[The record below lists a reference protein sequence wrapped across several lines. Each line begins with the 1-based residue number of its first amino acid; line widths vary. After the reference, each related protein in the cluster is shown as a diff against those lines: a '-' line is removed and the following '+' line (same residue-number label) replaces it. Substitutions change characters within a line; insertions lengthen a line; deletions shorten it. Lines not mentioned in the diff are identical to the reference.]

1 MFQAQL
7 FAPGV
12 GSSFN
17 ADSPALSSDRTSRD
31 TVKVLN
37 EVKSP
42 LIQMSEFF
50 AGIDSG
56 IIKLVNIAKQSLG
69 LDKKSLQLESRIADI
84 MASDLALEQKEN
96 LANQLRGRDA
106 NIAGQDTDTEP
117 GEKPEKINF
126 IDSLKEAFAD
136 LTDNQTLGEIGKI
149 FLFATGALALAK
161 FAKKFQDEVAS
172 VLKYISEIVI
182 PGFKELNKDILD
194 SPTGYLGL
202 GGLISASFYKV
213 VGAFGRLV
221 TNATTGVFKFVDDI
235 ILKFRKSLSFDPSKF
250 KSAQMIIKS
259 LTGPTSFLG
268 KIGAF
273 LGKIGSALGKA
284 ALFIA
289 RFPGIAQILGMT
301 GAVAKFLGPIGLI
314 VQGIVGVVG
323 GLINA
328 VKILND
334 GGNVVQALGGFAE
347 GFFDAVIGATANL
360 LFDIVGF
367 VVKKLGFKEFGQKLQ
382 DMDFSFDSI
391 ITGMQNLKNGIS
403 DYFYNLIGRLRNKV
417 PKIMGGTRGDV
428 FVPRNTPKIISKV
441 ESKQMT
447 AGNSLPPSMKGG
459 EESADGFYERKGSID
474 VLYKDE
480 MDKMDTND
488 MSNKIDEFDSQDL
501 VLDSKTANMLAK
513 HKELIA
519 ESQKTEQ
526 LPPSQKGNNVYMDNK
541 QVTGGT
547 TVNNKKTVVSNQRVE
562 STDRATRE
570 LNNVY
575 GYALA

>member
-273 LGKIGSALGKA
+273 FGKIFKALKSTV
-284 ALFIA
+284 LFIA
-289 RFPGIAQILGMT
+289 KFPGLAQILGMT

-334 GGNVVQALGGFAE
+334 GGNVVQALGGFAT

-360 LFDIVGF
+360 LADVLGF
-367 VVKKLGFKEFGQKLQ
+367 VVKKLGFESFGQKLQ
-382 DMDFSFDSI
+382 DLDFSFDSI
-391 ITGMQNLKNGIS
+391 VTGVRNAIFGVLNSLIKVYNKINLGFDDIDLYEMKE
-403 DYFYNLIGRLRNKV
+403 
-417 PKIMGGTRGDV
+417 
-428 FVPRNTPKIISKV
+428 SKV
-441 ESKQMT
+441 AKKARQESTSVETQ
-447 AGNSLPPSMKGG
+447 L
-459 EESADGFYERKGSID
+459 E
-474 VLYKDE
+474 
-480 MDKMDTND
+480 TNKTINQ
-488 MSNKIDEFDSQDL
+488 NKEFFSSEVENKDL
-501 VLDSKTANMLAK
+501 VINNKETNTMAMKTDILK
-513 HKELIA
+513 STIA
-519 ESQKTEQ
+519 ATEQ